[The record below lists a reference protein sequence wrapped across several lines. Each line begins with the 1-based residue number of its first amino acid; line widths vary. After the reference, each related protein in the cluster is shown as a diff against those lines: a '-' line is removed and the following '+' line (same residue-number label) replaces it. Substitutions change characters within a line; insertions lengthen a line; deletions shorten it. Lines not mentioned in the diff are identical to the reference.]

1 MPTPINV
8 PSQKKENKG
17 RETFIPTPSSTS
29 NEAQKVWGQGN
40 SEQNLP
46 SKSDN
51 PSAPAPPVSNSPR
64 PSPWNLPKPSSDSE
78 TAAPKQVSMPRW
90 ADAESDDEDE
100 LVPEVLS
107 LLCIHYYHQ
116 RPSLLP
122 LELAMPFL
130 NPLAQEIPSSIVG
143 VKSTECHR
151 PPQRVG
157 HGLISEATHELK
169 GRAKYASLYDL
180 SCSR

>member
-1 MPTPINV
+1 MSLHKRKRTKAERPLYLLHLQLQMRRRKYGVRVIPSRIFLRSRITPLLLPLPCQTAPDPVLGTFPSRAPTPRQLL
-8 PSQKKENKG
+8 PSRCPCRG
-17 RETFIPTPSSTS
+17 GPTPRAMTKTS
-29 NEAQKVWGQGN
+29 WF
-40 SEQNLP
+40 
-46 SKSDN
+46 
-51 PSAPAPPVSNSPR
+51 PR
-64 PSPWNLPKPSSDSE
+64 YSHYFVY
-78 TAAPKQVSMPRW
+78 T
-90 ADAESDDEDE
+90 
-100 LVPEVLS
+100 S
-107 LLCIHYYHQ
+107 LIDYYHQ